1 MINLFIAF
9 IGLFLGSF
17 IGVLVDRIHKK
28 ESFIKGRSKCDN
40 CNHTLGILDLI
51 PVLSFIIS
59 LGKCRYCKKQ
69 ISFYYPII
77 ELTTTVIFGVVSF
90 YFLATPLLLGIYLII
105 SSLLIVVIFSDF
117 KYGEIPDGINLLLI
131 ISALILALLNQDL
144 INNGLTGLIT
154 FLFFL
159 TISFGFYYL
168 TKKNGMGG
176 GDIKYSLFMG
186 LSLGFPLI
194 LVGLYIAFLTAAACS
209 IILVIWKKKSI
220 QKTTIP
226 FGPFLASG
234 TFVAL
239 IWGENLWQIALK
251 LLGI

>member
-1 MINLFIAF
+1 MIHLFVAF

-40 CNHTLGILDLI
+40 CKHLLGILDLI
-51 PVLSFIIS
+51 PVMSFVLSF
-59 LGKCRYCKKQ
+59 GKCRYCHKR
-69 ISFYYPII
+69 ISAYYPII
-77 ELTTTVIFGVVSF
+77 ELTTGVIFGIISF
-90 YFLATPLLLGIYLII
+90 YFFTTPLLLGIYLVI

-117 KYGEIPDGINLLLI
+117 KYGEIPDGVNLLLI
-131 ISALILALLNQDL
+131 ILALVVAFLNHDL
-144 INNGLTGLIT
+144 INKGLTGFIT

-159 TISFGFYYL
+159 SISFLFYYL

-186 LSLGFPLI
+186 LILGFPLI
-194 LVGLYIAFLTAAACS
+194 LVGLYLAFLTAAACS

-234 TFVAL
+234 TFIAL
-239 IWGENLWQIALK
+239 IWGEKLWQIALK